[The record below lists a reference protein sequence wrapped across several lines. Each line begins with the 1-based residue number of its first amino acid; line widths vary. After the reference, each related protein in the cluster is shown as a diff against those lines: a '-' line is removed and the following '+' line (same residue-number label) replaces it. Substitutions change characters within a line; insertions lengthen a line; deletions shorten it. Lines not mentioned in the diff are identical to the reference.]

1 MKSLLL
7 SVLAFFILEATY
19 AQLKEIS
26 LEEAVLEQYSKYY
39 PLPQA
44 GLSFLPSG
52 NYFVYQN
59 KEEEETTLI
68 KGSTKNGSEKA
79 WFTLSDLNKWAGD
92 ITNEIKRMPRLTWL
106 SDNDA
111 FFNVG
116 EGTYLKLN
124 VSKKNISVF
133 AQLPKEAEHVTF
145 NNDHS
150 AVAFVLNNDVYA
162 GKLVSSFSRFT
173 ADGSKDI
180 VYGQAVHRN
189 EFGIISGMFWSNDGE
204 HLAFYR
210 MDQSMVSEYP
220 LVHINTTPASTEM
233 IRYPM
238 AGGPSHHVTLG
249 VVALGQAEP
258 KYIEPQGDPEQ
269 YLTAV
274 SWSPDAKSIY
284 IGLLNR
290 DQNDLKMT
298 CYNAQSLAVSNV
310 LFEESS
316 KTYVEPEQP
325 LWFSPINTDE
335 AYWFSERSGYQHIY
349 KYSASKPIEGNP
361 LFIGDFQTE
370 EILGFNSDL
379 KTFILKG
386 TGEIKTDGPIVDAT
400 RNGTQTYTYLFT
412 QGKDGGARI
421 LDNRVGTHRAMVS
434 KNGKYI
440 IEHYSSIDTPLE
452 TSLYS
457 IEGKKIKTLYVAENP
472 LKDLK
477 IGKPEMISLKA
488 SSGDPLY
495 GRIIKPSNF
504 DPNKKYPVLVYV
516 YGGPHAQLVKNTF
529 NAAASLWMN
538 WFAEQGYIVA
548 TVDNRGSSGR
558 GQKFEEQ
565 TFRRLGVEEI
575 DDQYSLLTY
584 LKSQSW
590 VDSEK
595 MAVHGWSYGGFMTMN
610 LLMSLPGEFKC
621 GVAGGPVCNWEYYE
635 VMYTERYMDT
645 PQTNPEGFDNANLVK
660 RASELKDDLLII
672 HGTVDNVVV
681 WQHSQAFVQACI
693 DAGVQV
699 DYFVYPEHP
708 HNVRGKDRA
717 HLMTKVLN
725 YVEDSIGK
733 E

>member
-1 MKSLLL
+1 MRNFLFSAIALF
-7 SVLAFFILEATY
+7 VLVSAKAQVKELTLED
-19 AQLKEIS
+19 
-26 LEEAVLEQYSKYY
+26 AVLHQYSKYY
-39 PLPQA
+39 PLPQSA
-44 GLSFLPSG
+44 LAFLPSG
-52 NYFVYQN
+52 ENFVYQKTGN
-59 KEEEETTLI
+59 DETVII
-68 KGSTKNGSEKA
+68 KGSSKTGNEKV
-79 WFTLSDLNKWAGD
+79 WFSLSNLNKWAEGSTID
-92 ITNEIKRMPRLTWL
+92 LKRMPRFTWI
-106 SDNDA
+106 SDNEA
-111 FFNVG
+111 YFNNG
-116 EGTYLKLN
+116 KGLYLKLD
-124 VSKKNISVF
+124 VAKKKISTF
-133 AQLPKEAEHVTF
+133 TQLPEEAEHATF
-145 NNDHS
+145 NNNHS
-150 AVAFVLNNDVYA
+150 AVAFVLNNDLYA
-162 GKLVSSFSRFT
+162 GKLSSTFSRYT
-173 ADGSKDI
+173 SDGSKDI

-189 EFGIISGMFWSNDGE
+189 EFGINSGMFWSNDGE

-210 MDQSMVSEYP
+210 MDQSMVTEYP
-220 LVHINTTPASTEM
+220 LVHINTKPASTEM

-238 AGGPSHHVTLG
+238 AGGSSHHVTLG
-249 VVALGQAEP
+249 VVSLSEAEP
-258 KYIEPQGDPEQ
+258 KYIAPEGDPEQ

-274 SWSPDAKSIY
+274 TWSPDAKFIY

-298 CYNAQSLAVSNV
+298 RYNTETLAIDEV
-310 LFEESS
+310 LFEETS

-325 LWFSPINTDE
+325 LWFHPDNADG
-335 AYWFSERSGYQHIY
+335 AFWFSERSGYQHIY
-349 KYSASKPIEGNP
+349 KYASSKPGEADP
-361 LFIGDFQTE
+361 LFIGDFQTK
-370 EILGFNSDL
+370 EILGFNSDS

-386 TGEIKTDGPIVDAT
+386 TGEIKTNGPAIDAT

-412 QGKDGGARI
+412 EGKDGSPRM
-421 LDNRVGTHRAMVS
+421 LDERLGTHNAMAS
-434 KNGKYI
+434 TNGQYI
-440 IEHYSSIDTPLE
+440 IEHYSSLNTPLE
-452 TSLYS
+452 TTLYS
-457 IEGKKIKTLYVAENP
+457 VDGKKIKTLYVAEDP

-477 IGKPEMISLKA
+477 IGKSELISLNA

-495 GRIIKPSNF
+495 GRIIKPSDF

-529 NAAASLWMN
+529 NGAASLWMN

-548 TVDNRGSSGR
+548 TVDNRGSAGR

-565 TFRRLGVEEI
+565 TFRKLGTEEI
-575 DDQYSLLTY
+575 DDQYTLLTY

-610 LLMSLPGEFKC
+610 LLMSLPGEFNC

-645 PQTNPEGFDNANLVK
+645 PQANPEGFEKANLVK

-672 HGTVDNVVV
+672 HGTVDDVVV

-693 DAGVQV
+693 EAGIQV
-699 DYFVYPEHP
+699 DYFIYPEHP

-725 YVEDSIGK
+725 YVEDHIGNK
-733 E
+733 